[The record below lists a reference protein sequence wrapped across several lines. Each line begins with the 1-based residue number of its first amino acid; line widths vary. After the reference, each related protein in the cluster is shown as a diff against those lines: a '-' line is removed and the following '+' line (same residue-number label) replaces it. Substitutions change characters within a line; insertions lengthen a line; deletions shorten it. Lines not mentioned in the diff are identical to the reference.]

1 MDTQPNV
8 EECKNC
14 AKMLY
19 EASEKKL
26 GNKEEVFI
34 KIFTEKSP
42 SEFTC
47 IAQLYYKLTSHTL
60 LQAVESEFSFDCKK
74 CLIAII
80 YAILSPSEYF
90 AKMVYKAIKGL
101 GTNNTT
107 LIRILVTRQEI
118 DIPLIKQ
125 YYKKNYQKD
134 MIEDIK
140 GDTSGNYR
148 KILVELASH

>member
-1 MDTQPNV
+1 
-8 EECKNC
+8 
-14 AKMLY
+14 
-19 EASEKKL
+19 
-26 GNKEEVFI
+26 
-34 KIFTEKSP
+34 
-42 SEFTC
+42 
-47 IAQLYYKLTSHTL
+47 
-60 LQAVESEFSFDCKK
+60 
-74 CLIAII
+74 
-80 YAILSPSEYF
+80 
-90 AKMVYKAIKGL
+90 MVYKAIKGL

-134 MIEDIK
+134 MIDDIK